1 MPRSH
6 HRILIYWTWAII
18 VKSAL
23 RDQDATDW
31 LLNWLGMVNI
41 IRQSVD
47 RGTSDQ
53 SGGYLSVEPRSVVG
67 YPLFVN

>member
-31 LLNWLGMVNI
+31 LLKLGMVNI
-41 IRQSVD
+41 IRRSGD

-53 SGGYLSVEPRSVVG
+53 TGGYLSVEPRSVAG
-67 YPLFVN
+67 DPLFVN